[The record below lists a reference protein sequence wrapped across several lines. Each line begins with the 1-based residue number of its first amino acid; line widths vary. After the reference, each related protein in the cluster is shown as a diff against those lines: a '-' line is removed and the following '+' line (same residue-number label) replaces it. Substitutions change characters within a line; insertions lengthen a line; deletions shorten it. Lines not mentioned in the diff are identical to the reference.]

1 MAYTDFKTYIQDKF
15 ADYLLKQVSAFVNEY
30 HDGIGFHTLN
40 VLSVCDQEVDNLMV
54 KSIRCTDMPDPF
66 IKIEINATADIIM
79 LGLGKKKYEAD
90 RKTRWFTVTVIA
102 CLKDGTMAL
111 NENETRIKEY
121 APGTWDKT
129 TALDEFGVPYVYTA
143 DLEEIADS
151 FFEFYC
157 QDAIYHMYNFPYGH
171 VMQQLGIDAYEA
183 DLPENNMGRMYF
195 KTDKATVYHKYPYMG
210 EIKEEEET
218 VHPGTLL
225 LSKDNHFMRGAGC
238 YMLTIAHE
246 IVHWYYHQKFFKILS
261 LLDDSKSMMSCGV
274 EPEKYDEEMTSLQ
287 KAMWFVEWQANS
299 IGMRIAMPQA
309 LFVQAVQEAYASA
322 SQIPRMGSYY
332 AEVVEDTLHRVAQL
346 FDVSDFIAKQRAIQ
360 LGWDVAAGTFI
371 YIDGHR
377 HDPFF
382 FTEGPLGPKQ
392 SFVIDKAGLDKV
404 CEENPHIK
412 ELLDNGT
419 FIYLG
424 YVVCINDERYVRKAR
439 DYEKLCSGAEYELTD
454 YAREHVDECCLIFNW
469 ESISGAYDDGGFYGQ
484 CYLSKDVSVQNR
496 IEHTYDP
503 NFESNQTT
511 ESLAA
516 QIEEYKEAFAVEDD
530 ILSKLHSK
538 RTFPETL
545 MYHMD
550 RKEITV
556 EELQFRSG
564 ISGTTIKK
572 YRAGTSKPD
581 IENAMALFIGLN
593 LPEKY
598 CDHMLHTLKISLDDT
613 DLQDKVYRVLIREH
627 SDGNL
632 DQWNEILRGF
642 GLSEIPNTRN
652 QNKN

>member
-1 MAYTDFKTYIQDKF
+1 MFGDPNQDTLKWNTQPF
-15 ADYLLKQVSAFVNEY
+15 GELTVSFNNTRKPVKEGDRRNMQGPYPYYGATGIADYVNDY
-30 HDGIGFHTLN
+30 RL
-40 VLSVCDQEVDNLMV
+40 
-54 KSIRCTDMPDPF
+54 
-66 IKIEINATADIIM
+66 
-79 LGLGKKKYEAD
+79 
-90 RKTRWFTVTVIA
+90 
-102 CLKDGTMAL
+102 DGTYLLISEDGKAL
-111 NENETRIKEY
+111 EFRNYDIAFIASGKIWVNNHAHVVQCKEPLSLIY
-121 APGTWDKT
+121 LQYYFKY
-129 TALDEFGVPYVYTA
+129 LDITDWV
-143 DLEEIADS
+143 S
-151 FFEFYC
+151 
-157 QDAIYHMYNFPYGH
+157 
-171 VMQQLGIDAYEA
+171 GIDQKKLNRANL
-183 DLPENNMGRMYF
+183 DSIPIMVPPEELIDQF
-195 KTDKATVYHKYPYMG
+195 D
-210 EIKEEEET
+210 E
-218 VHPGTLL
+218 
-225 LSKDNHFMRGAGC
+225 
-238 YMLTIAHE
+238 
-246 IVHWYYHQKFFKILS
+246 
-261 LLDDSKSMMSCGV
+261 LDDSKSMMSCGV

-322 SQIPRMGSYY
+322 SQIPRKGSYY
-332 AEVVEDTLHRVAQL
+332 AEVLEDTLHRVAQL

-382 FTEGPLGPKQ
+382 FTEGTLGPKQ

-412 ELLDNGT
+412 ELLDKGT

-424 YVVCINDERYVRKAR
+424 YVVCINDERYVRKAK
-439 DYEKLCSGAEYELTD
+439 DYETICSGAEYELTD

-469 ESISGAYDDGGFYGQ
+469 ESISGKYDDGGFYGQ

-503 NFESNQTT
+503 KFESNQTT
-511 ESLAA
+511 ESLAD
-516 QIEEYKEAFAVEDD
+516 QIAKYKAAFAAEDD
-530 ILSKLHSK
+530 ILSELHSK
-538 RTFPETL
+538 RTFSETL
-545 MYHMD
+545 IYHMD
-550 RKEITV
+550 RKKITV

-598 CDHMLHTLKISLDDT
+598 CDHMLRTLKISLDDT

-632 DQWNEILRGF
+632 DQWNEILREF